1 MSEALNSL
9 AAQSRIVDEIIVWD
23 DGSEDDTEKTVRAA
37 AGPVRYFRS
46 ENGGKSRAL
55 NAAIAQ
61 ARGDWIWICDDDDI
75 ALPHAAETLSALL
88 LANPSAGF
96 AAGGYKRFSNAPETG
111 EPVLSGPGYWPDLSE
126 GSVLR
131 HLLEDI
137 FLFQNATLV
146 RRSCYEAVGPFREDL
161 ARSID
166 YDMIVRLAA
175 RFPAA
180 VIETPLFHQRKHSG
194 ARGPAAARHAASRS
208 EEVWKGADKLVFEGL
223 LEALQPDLFTNMFE
237 AAVPGHA
244 ARAGRLQRGCV
255 FARRTDWQVALQE
268 FRAAAALVPGMA
280 LSPVEK
286 TICRRAL
293 AGKHGCAEA
302 LRPDVRGALAG
313 LAAGSPLGA
322 EIAAALARGTGW
334 RLRAAVRGGDLRVA
348 AALLG
353 FASRLL
359 VAGRQ
364 RRPRLAAGRLA
375 ERCDYPEGGAGR
387 CRPDPGI
394 GTQKRKS
401 PADSAEASTPMIVR
415 LLPASSVITAFPSA
429 VVR

>member
-1 MSEALNSL
+1 MTSGKFTITAIVPTYNRSTFLSEALNSL

-23 DGSEDDTEKTVRAA
+23 DGSEDDTEKTVQAA

-55 NAAIAQ
+55 NAAMSE

-75 ALPHAAETLSALL
+75 ALPHAAETLSTLL
-88 LANPSAGF
+88 LTNPSAGF
-96 AAGGYKRFSNAPETG
+96 AAGGYKRFSCEPATG
-111 EPVLSGPGYWPDLSE
+111 KPVLSGPGYWPDLSE

-161 ARSID
+161 HRSID

-180 VIETPLFHQRKHSG
+180 VTETALFHQRKHGG
-194 ARGPAAARHAASRS
+194 ARGPAAARHAAARS
-208 EEVWKGADKLVFEGL
+208 EEVWKSADKLVFEGL
-223 LEALQPDLFTNMFE
+223 LGTLQPELFAEMFE

-255 FARRTDWQVALQE
+255 FARRTDWQTALEE
-268 FRAAAALVPGMA
+268 FRAAALLLPRMA
-280 LSPVEK
+280 LSTVERS
-286 TICRRAL
+286 ICRRAL

-302 LRPDVRGALAG
+302 LAPDVRDALAA

-322 EIAAALARGTGW
+322 EIVAALARGTGW
-334 RLRAAVRGGDLRVA
+334 RMRAAVQSGDLRMA

-353 FASRLL
+353 FASHLL
-359 VAGRQ
+359 VAGRG
-364 RRPRLAAGRLA
+364 RRSRLVAGRLL
-375 ERCDYPEGGAGR
+375 ERRDYPATRVG
-387 CRPDPGI
+387 PI
-394 GTQKRKS
+394 
-401 PADSAEASTPMIVR
+401 PA
-415 LLPASSVITAFPSA
+415 
-429 VVR
+429 